1 MQRQNQPSVGLP
13 SGQQIPT
20 MSNGM
25 PYAIPVQPVFA
36 PLPAGFQSTYNK
48 LYGSKNFMYTAT
60 TPDAASP
67 FDFSQRVL
75 KFGQLPR
82 KAEETTSGVHIGKED
97 QQGIQ
102 KNQKVLDQE
111 EKRNPTTS
119 VSEKANTHKELRPFV
134 PPSTQQLRRTLVLG
148 DIPNNL
154 NDFWIDKILRL
165 SGKLACWR
173 RVSDAEG
180 EQASYGFA
188 EFESN
193 EQFSRALEA
202 LQDFV
207 LPSLE
212 EGMPTT
218 KFTILTEAENEPL
231 YQEWKQNRYKNKQK
245 EILALQQI
253 HANLDRI
260 SQDIGNKEVRTR
272 IENAARQAREKSEKS
287 LEESRKLEIPINSA
301 DLEGINPELL
311 PVIEEEI
318 RSFRDRSALRKRE
331 KQRARDEY
339 ARLHREYKQQERRDF
354 RKKNEE
360 LQELL
365 SKHRVSRLP
374 RSAVEPLLKLESE
387 IPETISDEQ
396 VYAKEMSKK
405 EDLEMDA
412 YYARERRWLNREKA
426 RGAALEREEAR
437 EREDRIAFTSS
448 KAYMS
453 EKLASFD
460 DDEEA
465 RISHDEYF
473 VDRAAW
479 IRHRAVAKAREE
491 DADAIDRQEDEAQAK
506 HGAVDER
513 EQPASVT
520 NAVSSEMPEQGGF
533 KMRLQPSKAA
543 AEPSKREIGLPE
555 RMLLEEED
563 VDEQNEQRSADRPML
578 EENEAER
585 AERLRMMIEKIP
597 AEREQL
603 WSYPVDWSKVTE
615 DLLVDEMQKFVT
627 KKIIE
632 YIGIQEDSLITFTVE
647 HIRNHKDAKS
657 LAEELEMALDEDAA
671 EFVSKVYRY
680 LHVLLILR
688 TGASQ

>member
-13 SGQQIPT
+13 PGQQVPA
-20 MSNGM
+20 MSNGI
-25 PYAIPVQPVFA
+25 PYAIPVQPAFA
-36 PLPAGFQSTYNK
+36 PLPAGFQGTYSK
-48 LYGSKNFMYTAT
+48 LYGSANSIFAAA
-60 TPDAASP
+60 TPDAATP
-67 FDFSQRVL
+67 FDFSQPVL
-75 KFGQLPR
+75 KFGHLPR
-82 KAEETTSGVHIGKED
+82 KAQGKSGTHALRED
-97 QQGIQ
+97 QQGMQ
-102 KNQKVLDQE
+102 KNQRVTGHE
-111 EKRNPTTS
+111 EKRNPSTS
-119 VSEKANTHKELRPFV
+119 VNERVSTEKESRPFV
-134 PPSTQQLRRTLVLG
+134 PPNTQQLRRTLVLG
-148 DIPNNL
+148 DIPSEI

-173 RVSDAEG
+173 RVTNAEG
-180 EQASYGFA
+180 EQTSYGFA

-202 LQDFV
+202 LQDFA

-212 EGMPTT
+212 EGKPST
-218 KFTILTEAENEPL
+218 KFTIFTEKENEQL

-245 EILALQQI
+245 ETLALQQI
-253 HANLDRI
+253 HANLERI

-272 IENAARQAREKSEKS
+272 IENAARQAREKSEQS

-301 DLEGINPELL
+301 DLEGINPDLL

-339 ARLHREYKQQERRDF
+339 ARLYREFKQQERREF

-365 SKHRVSRLP
+365 YKHRVSRLP
-374 RSAVEPLLKLESE
+374 RSVVESHLKYEAS
-387 IPETISDEQ
+387 IPDTVSDEQ
-396 VYAKEMSKK
+396 VYAKERSKK
-405 EDLEMDA
+405 EDLEIDA
-412 YYARERRWLNREKA
+412 YYSRERRWLNREKA
-426 RGAALEREEAR
+426 RAAALEREAAR
-437 EREDRIAFTSS
+437 ERENRVAFTSLKS
-448 KAYMS
+448 YMS

-460 DDEEA
+460 DEEEA
-465 RISHDEYF
+465 KVSHDEYF

-491 DADAIDRQEDEAQAK
+491 DADAADRQEEEAHAR
-506 HGAVDER
+506 HEPVDER
-513 EQPASVT
+513 EQPAYGATAVT
-520 NAVSSEMPEQGGF
+520 SEMPEHGGF
-533 KMRLQPSKAA
+533 KMRLQPKKVTDQ
-543 AEPSKREIGLPE
+543 PTKREIGLPE

-563 VDEQNEQRSADRPML
+563 IDEQVEQHGAERPML

-585 AERLRMMIEKIP
+585 AHRLRTLIEKIP
-597 AEREQL
+597 AEREAL

-615 DLLVDEMQKFVT
+615 DLLMDEMQKFVT

-647 HIRNHKDAKS
+647 HIRQQKDARS

-671 EFVSKVYRY
+671 EFASKVYRY

>member
-1 MQRQNQPSVGLP
+1 MQRQNQPSVALP
-13 SGQQIPT
+13 SGQQVPT

-25 PYAIPVQPVFA
+25 PYAIPAQPVFA
-36 PLPAGFQSTYNK
+36 PLPAGFQGTYSK
-48 LYGSKNFMYTAT
+48 LYGSKNSIFAAA
-60 TPDAASP
+60 TPDATTP
-67 FDFSQRVL
+67 FDFSQPVL
-75 KFGQLPR
+75 NFGRLPK
-82 KAEETTSGVHIGKED
+82 KAEETGGTYVGKED
-97 QQGIQ
+97 QQGVQ
-102 KNQKVLDQE
+102 KNHKTIDQE
-111 EKRNPTTS
+111 EKRNPSTS
-119 VSEKANTHKELRPFV
+119 VNEKANTQKESRPFV
-134 PPSTQQLRRTLVLG
+134 PPNTQQLRRTLVLG
-148 DIPNNL
+148 DIPSSL

-173 RVSDAEG
+173 RVLDAEG

-188 EFESN
+188 EFESS

-212 EGMPTT
+212 EGKPST

-231 YQEWKQNRYKNKQK
+231 YQEWKQNRYKNRQK
-245 EILALQQI
+245 ESLSLQQI
-253 HANLDRI
+253 HANLERI

-287 LEESRKLEIPINSA
+287 LDESRKLEIPINSA

-339 ARLHREYKQQERRDF
+339 ARLHREFKQQERREF

-365 SKHRVSRLP
+365 SRHRVSRLP
-374 RSAVEPLLKLESE
+374 RSAVETFLKLESG
-387 IPETISDEQ
+387 IPETMPDEEI
-396 VYAKEMSKK
+396 YAKEMGKK

-426 RGAALEREEAR
+426 RGAALEREAAR

-491 DADAIDRQEDEAQAK
+491 DADAADRQEDEAQA
-506 HGAVDER
+506 GRETTGEG
-513 EQPASVT
+513 EQPAPGT
-520 NAVSSEMPEQGGF
+520 IAVSSEMPEQGGF
-533 KMRLQPSKAA
+533 KMRLQSKAA
-543 AEPSKREIGLPE
+543 TQPTKREIGLPE

-563 VDEQNEQRSADRPML
+563 VDEQTEQHGADRPML

-585 AERLRMMIEKIP
+585 AERLRTMIEKIP
-597 AEREQL
+597 AEREAL
-603 WSYPVDWSKVTE
+603 WSCPVDWSKVTE
-615 DLLVDEMQKFVT
+615 DLLVDEMHKFVT

-647 HIRNHKDAKS
+647 HVRQHKDARS